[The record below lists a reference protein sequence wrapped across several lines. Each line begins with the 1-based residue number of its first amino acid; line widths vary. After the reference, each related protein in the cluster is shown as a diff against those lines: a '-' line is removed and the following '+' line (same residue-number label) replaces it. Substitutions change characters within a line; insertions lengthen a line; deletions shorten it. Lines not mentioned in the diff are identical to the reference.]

1 MGLLNNRGFD
11 RFLDYIQANRP
22 NQVEVSTDIDEGGD
36 FQYVCE
42 YFGIFTANY
51 DQSKP
56 VRTKKKYGGTTSDIE
71 QMNKTLEED
80 IKRIEELGF
89 EVKKL
94 SDFKK

>member
-51 DQSKP
+51 DQSNP
-56 VRTKKKYGGTTSDIE
+56 LRTKKKYGGTTSNPE
-71 QMNKTLEED
+71 EMNKSLEAD
-80 IKRIEELGF
+80 IQKIQDLGF

-94 SDFKK
+94 SEFKK